1 MQEKAYKL
9 LAMQEKISN
18 NAAKDLIDKGCI
30 FAMGKK
36 VVIARALM
44 SSKTRFVVQK
54 IKKAKILFEDDKII
68 ALNKPYG
75 EISENLES
83 VYNAKLINR
92 LDKETSGVLLLSKDE
107 EFRLK
112 CIQEYKKQNVYKS
125 YLAIVDG
132 VIAEELEICE
142 KITTK
147 KNKSGAFS
155 KIDKF
160 GLEAHTQV
168 IPLMVN
174 AKKTLI
180 KAVIK
185 TGRTH
190 QIRVHLNHIKHGIIG
205 DEKYAKI
212 SSSRMY
218 LHSYETHIFDYQ
230 FKALLDESFNA
241 YGFEIKNLNF

>member
-18 NAAKDLIDKGCI
+18 NTAKDLIDKGCV

-36 VVIARALM
+36 IVIARALM
-44 SSKTRFVVQK
+44 SSKTKFVVQK
-54 IKKAKILFEDDKII
+54 IKKAKVLFEDDKII
-68 ALNKPYG
+68 ALDKPCG
-75 EISENLES
+75 EVSENLE
-83 VYNAKLINR
+83 NIFHAKLINR

-142 KITTK
+142 KITTV
-147 KNKSGAFS
+147 KNKFGAFS

-180 KAVIK
+180 KAIIK

-212 SSSRMY
+212 SSSRMF

-230 FKALLDESFNA
+230 FKALLDDSFNV
-241 YGFEIKNLNF
+241 YGFEIKNLIF

>member
-9 LAMQEKISN
+9 LAIQEKISN
-18 NAAKDLIDKGCI
+18 NLAKELIDKGCV

-44 SSKTRFVVQK
+44 NSKTRFVVNK
-54 IKKAKILFEDDKII
+54 IKKTKIIYEDDFIL
-68 ALNKPYG
+68 ALDKPFG
-75 EISENLES
+75 EISENLEKIF
-83 VYNAKLINR
+83 NAKLINR
-92 LDKETSGVLLLSKDE
+92 LDKETSGVLLLSKNE

-112 CIQEYKKQNVYKS
+112 CIEEYKKQNVYKS

-132 VIAEELEICE
+132 VVAEECVIDE
-142 KITTK
+142 KITSIKTK
-147 KNKSGAFS
+147 NGAFS
-155 KIDKF
+155 KIDKN
-160 GLEAHTQV
+160 GLNAKTIV

-180 KAVIK
+180 KAIIQ

-212 SSSRMY
+212 PSSRMF
-218 LHSYETHIFDYQ
+218 LHSYETHIFDYK
-230 FKALLDESFNA
+230 FKSLLDESFNA

>member
-1 MQEKAYKL
+1 MQEKAYKI

-18 NAAKDLIDKGCI
+18 NLAKELIDKGCV

-36 VVIARALM
+36 VLIARALM
-44 SSKTRFVVQK
+44 NSKTKFMIQK
-54 IKKAKILFEDDKII
+54 IKKPKILFEDNDII

-75 EISENLES
+75 EISEKLEKTF
-83 VYNAKLINR
+83 NAKLINR
-92 LDKETSGVLLLSKDE
+92 LDKETSGVLLLSKE
-107 EFRLK
+107 EKFRLK

-142 KITTK
+142 KITTI
-147 KNKSGAFS
+147 KNKNGAFS

-180 KAVIK
+180 KAIIK

-205 DEKYAKI
+205 DEKYARI
-212 SSSRMY
+212 NAARMY
-218 LHSYETHIFDYQ
+218 LHSYETHIFDYK
-230 FKALLDESFNA
+230 FKAFLDESFNA
-241 YGFEIKNLNF
+241 YGFEVKNLNF